1 MSNNPFDRNKTKEAR
16 LGELITELGE
26 QNQRDAI
33 HIAVIPVKARER
45 LRPGMHVSILHDGTN
60 AEAYGDVAGSTTAV
74 GIVDPF
80 LPKTVE
86 IGQTFWLC
94 LYQGQVTTLR
104 HEWTH
109 PAFPAVDKVDQQ
121 SRDDRAASEEWL
133 RNYAS
138 TKIKIYEE
146 DSDVAYKTFL
156 EELKRN
162 EIYWYGTDGSNVGDL
177 EDADELKRHAEIVL
191 GRKIDFG
198 EFSFHCGC

>member
-1 MSNNPFDRNKTKEAR
+1 MNDPFNRNKTKEAR
-16 LGELITELGE
+16 LGELITKLGE

-33 HIAVIPVKARER
+33 HIAVVPVKARER

-121 SRDDRAASEEWL
+121 SRDDKEVSKSWL
-133 RNYAS
+133 RQYAARTS
-138 TKIKIYEE
+138 PY
-146 DSDVAYKTFL
+146 DDADVAYARLLDGLRNKEIHYSGRDMHSRGDL
-156 EELKRN
+156 VDEVELK
-162 EIYWYGTDGSNVGDL
+162 Y
-177 EDADELKRHAEIVL
+177 HAEIVL
-191 GRKIDFG
+191 GCTVDFDD
-198 EFSFHCGC
+198 ENFSFTCSC